1 MRADQSTRKRFRY
14 VIVAELILVAAV
26 AGTAIGLIG
35 HNVFGSDENGVG
47 SPILNEAASASPED
61 RVVGGLLSTT
71 TQPTTT
77 TTTAP
82 TTLYVAPMASNSA
95 TSQNTTTSTT
105 TTTTTTTT
113 TQPPTTTVSPVTTAA
128 PSAAVLAARAECL
141 TYAVAPATR
150 QRIEFE
156 PGADF
161 ADLELSL
168 SSSQRDY
175 VLRVADGQTI
185 WISAVAPQQA
195 EILTCLSGS
204 ERDFV
209 EGTRLT
215 AASTDS
221 LFVTNPVPA
230 SQDYHLTL
238 VPIADAGLSS
248 MTVRVFIPPRQ

>member
-1 MRADQSTRKRFRY
+1 
-14 VIVAELILVAAV
+14 VAELILVAAV

-35 HNVFGSDENGVG
+35 HNVFGSGENGVA
-47 SPILNEAASASPED
+47 SPILNEAALASSED
-61 RVVGGLLSTT
+61 HVVGGLLSTT

-77 TTTAP
+77 TTVAP
-82 TTLYVAPMASNSA
+82 TTLSVAPTASVST
-95 TSQNTTTSTT
+95 TSQVTTTST

-113 TQPPTTTVSPVTTAA
+113 TQPPTTTVSPVTTTA

-168 SSSQRDY
+168 LSTQQDY
-175 VLRVADGQTI
+175 VLRVANGQTI

-209 EGTRLT
+209 EGTKLT

-248 MTVRVFIPPRQ
+248 MTVRVFIPPQQ